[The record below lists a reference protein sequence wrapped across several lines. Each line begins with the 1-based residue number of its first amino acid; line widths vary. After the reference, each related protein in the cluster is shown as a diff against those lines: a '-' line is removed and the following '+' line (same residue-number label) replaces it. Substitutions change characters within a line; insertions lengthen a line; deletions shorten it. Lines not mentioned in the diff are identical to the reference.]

1 MADPIKSPTSARPGA
16 LNAPVP
22 GEDAAKAAAA
32 FMQGQKVQSVNV
44 PEAQAAPAAVS
55 SGQAQTPEQAAA
67 AFMQQ
72 SQPAG
77 GPSSWYDV
85 SAQGLGQG
93 ALNALPAIGGIA
105 GAGLGVV
112 GGPLGIVGGA
122 AAGGVAG
129 ASLKDFLQQAIFG
142 NGPQTRGELYGGAA
156 KEGLNQAEGA
166 MIGESI
172 PGIVQATKGLAPKAI
187 AKIGN
192 MLAGVPEAATGSYI
206 EAPEAVKAMATSSN
220 GDLATAADNIRKDT
234 TQAISEAKGNMEDP
248 ALQIMKARA
257 TSASDAQVGDNVKQL
272 ISQDVEKRYAPFAK
286 AYQQL
291 DQIQQAAPLAD
302 KAREKFGNELTQ
314 WALDEFP
321 QSSESWRLVKKYQ
334 TSFDASN
341 NGLQFKNAMG
351 DLSDEITTAFRSGET
366 KKANLLLNIQSRA
379 QNFMDSQIEG
389 LAKRIGSG
397 AATPEEM
404 QFLQQMRG
412 TSSEWIN
419 DPEGY
424 GKQLAKDFFDNRD
437 KVKADYAGFKDFM
450 DSLTGQTKIKNTGTM
465 NFLGKLQDIPSEK
478 LVSNMFNEQNTA
490 ALAKMK
496 QETPQVFEQLA
507 QLRVKQLME
516 ASILK
521 DKGLDATKFYEN
533 VRELSPEVRN
543 LLFSAEEQKTFAQV
557 ASNPKLMRLNELT
570 DQIDQR
576 LIKPDTNHNSLI
588 AAGTRDASNNR
599 GLRDLGELSLLTGK
613 NLVSPAQTLGAMEH
627 FGKMKLSRDALLK
640 ASIDLA
646 QGLTKVAPS
655 LPQSPGGQQIL
666 GQAATPAVNAVGNGI
681 GSVFG
686 VRH

>member
-67 AFMQQ
+67 AFVQQ
-72 SQPAG
+72 GQ
-77 GPSSWYDV
+77 SSAAVVPDRPWYSV
-85 SAQGLGQG
+85 SPEGLAQG
-93 ALNALPAIGGIA
+93 ALNALPGIGGIA
-105 GAGLGVV
+105 GSVAGPV
-112 GGPLGIVGGA
+112 GAG
-122 AAGGVAG
+122 AGGIAG
-129 ASLKDFLQQAIFG
+129 ASLKDFLEQAIFG
-142 NGPQTRGELYGGAA
+142 NGPQTRSELYGGVA
-156 KEGLNQAEGA
+156 KEGLGQAEGA

-172 PGIVQATKGLAPKAI
+172 PGLVQATKGLAPKAI

-192 MLAGVPEAATGSYI
+192 MLAGVPEEATGSYI
-206 EAPEAVKAMATSSN
+206 KAPQAVKDLVTTSN
-220 GDLATAADNIRKDT
+220 GDLATAADNIRTDT
-234 TQAISEAKGNMEDP
+234 TKAITEAKGNLEDP
-248 ALQIMKARA
+248 ALQIMKNRA

-272 ISQDVEKRYAPFAK
+272 VKQDVEQRYAPFAK

-291 DQIQQAAPLAD
+291 DQIQQAAPIAD
-302 KAREKFGNELTQ
+302 KARAKFGSDLTQ

-351 DLSDEITTAFRSGET
+351 DLSDEITTAFRAGET
-366 KKANLLLNIQSRA
+366 KKANLLLDIQSRA
-379 QNFMDSQIEG
+379 QNFMDTQIEG

-397 AATPEEM
+397 SATPEEM
-404 QFLQQMRG
+404 QFLQKMRG
-412 TSSEWIN
+412 TSAEWVN

-450 DSLTGQTKIKNTGTM
+450 GSLTGQTKIKNTGTM
-465 NFLGKLQDIPSEK
+465 NFLGKLEDIPSEK

-496 QETPQVFEQLA
+496 EETPQVFEQLA

-516 ASILK
+516 ASAVKGI
-521 DKGLDATKFYEN
+521 GLDATKFYEN
-533 VRELSPEVRN
+533 VQDLSPEVRN
-543 LLFSAEEQKTFAQV
+543 LLFSPQEQQTFAQV
-557 ASNPKLMRLNELT
+557 ASNPKLVRLNELT
-570 DQIDQR
+570 GQIDQR
-576 LIKPDTNHNSLI
+576 LITPGTNHNSLV
-588 AAGTRDASNNR
+588 AAGVRSPDNNR

-613 NLVSPAQTLGAMEH
+613 NLVAPAQTLGAMEH

-640 ASIDLA
+640 VSIDLTK
-646 QGLTKVAPS
+646 GLNQVAPS
-655 LPQSPGGQQIL
+655 LPQSPQGQQVL
-666 GQAATPAVNAVGNGI
+666 GQAAMGATQGLSSLI
-681 GSVFG
+681 GG
-686 VRH
+686 GKR